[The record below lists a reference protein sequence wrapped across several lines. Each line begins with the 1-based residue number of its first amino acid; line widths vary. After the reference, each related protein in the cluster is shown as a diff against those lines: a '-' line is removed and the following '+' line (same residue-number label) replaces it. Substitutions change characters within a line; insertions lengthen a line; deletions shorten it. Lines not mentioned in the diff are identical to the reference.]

1 MPDHGVAVE
10 ELLVIEPLGQKPP
23 GCGGANQRGLIREHQ
38 LLCPDKRPGFFKNPG
53 LAAPLHV
60 EQEHTGVDV
69 VWVNEIFPIV
79 IPGGGVFHGFHVQI
93 VKQADVLAD
102 HNVRVQVQ

>member
-1 MPDHGVAVE
+1 MAVE
-10 ELLVIEPLGQKPP
+10 ELLVVEPLGQEPP
-23 GCGGANQRGLIREHQ
+23 RGGGANQRGLIREHQ
-38 LLCPDKRPGFFKNPG
+38 LLRPKQLPGFFKNPG

-79 IPGGGVFHGFHVQI
+79 IPGGGVLHGFHIQI